1 VASENIWLGEYGALS
16 IYSNWI
22 LQRSRQFVPREC
34 SVEDLVALWGWK
46 GSIGDMGDMI
56 LLRTPVELWLLF
68 AAFGA
73 LVAGVFV
80 AKMLRKPK

>member
-1 VASENIWLGEYGALS
+1 M
-16 IYSNWI
+16 
-22 LQRSRQFVPREC
+22 
-34 SVEDLVALWGWK
+34 EDLVALWGWK

-56 LLRTPVELWLLF
+56 LLRTPIELWLLF

-80 AKMLRKPK
+80 AKMLPKPK